1 MLGIVPDLRL
11 GAAKIG
17 DVGDAADDE
26 TTAVRK
32 DEPVLAGDDGAHGTG
47 RIGKQFL
54 VDVGLAAFEN
64 QPVLGAEDVR
74 LFLRHEIVVGLAD
87 QLLGAMPHQR
97 AHRLVHQDEP
107 AIRVLDE
114 KRMRHRIDDAAE
126 RIEVGEQGW
135 ARSRHAG
142 SAHVETTER
151 AVSDLFLSN
160 L

>member
-26 TTAVRK
+26 TAAVRK
-32 DEPVLAGDDGAHGTG
+32 DEPVLAGDDGAHHTG
-47 RIGKQFL
+47 RIGQQFL

-87 QLLGAMPHQR
+87 QLLGAVPHQR

-107 AIRVLDE
+107 AIWSSLMKNVCGTASMMLRSASRSASRVC
-114 KRMRHRIDDAAE
+114 
-126 RIEVGEQGW
+126 

-142 SAHVETTER
+142 SAHVEKRQREQYPI
-151 AVSDLFLSN
+151 SS
-160 L
+160 